1 MGVVGSIVGSIKS
14 AAIPTTFGFDT
25 AVKVYSQLIGNL
37 AIDAMSAKK
46 YYYFIRLMGRSS
58 SLVTLECALQTHP
71 TVTLIGEEVEAKQQK
86 LMDIVRYVADAV
98 QMRAQRGRNYGI
110 VLIPEGL
117 LAMMPDMNVLI
128 SELNQVIKQ
137 TEGIGS
143 PGKQGS
149 FASGLSPL
157 TPEKVASLLTPW
169 SSALFKFLPVSIQEQ
184 LLAERDT
191 SSGSVNFTQITT
203 EKLLAELVEVELKQ
217 RKVDGKYKSS
227 FNAIPFFFG
236 YQVREDAAA
245 VPPRRDGIDASGAW
259 RFSACSKQVVASKR
273 VCRRRHAH
281 PCRPRSTRSSRTPS
295 ASPLRV

>member
-1 MGVVGSIVGSIKS
+1 MVGIVGSIVGSIKS

-128 SELNQVIKQ
+128 SELNQLLRTQ
-137 TEGIGS
+137 SGEGVGS

-149 FASGLSPL
+149 FGSLAVL
-157 TPEKVASLLTPW
+157 TPDKVASLLTPW
-169 SSALFKFLPVSIQEQ
+169 SSALFKFLPLSIQEQ
-184 LLAERDT
+184 LLAERDA

-217 RKVDGKYKSS
+217 RKAAGTYKSS

-236 YQVREDAAA
+236 YQVGPRVRCALRACA
-245 VPPRRDGIDASGAW
+245 PP
-259 RFSACSKQVVASKR
+259 Q
-273 VCRRRHAH
+273 HA
-281 PCRPRSTRSSRTPS
+281 
-295 ASPLRV
+295 